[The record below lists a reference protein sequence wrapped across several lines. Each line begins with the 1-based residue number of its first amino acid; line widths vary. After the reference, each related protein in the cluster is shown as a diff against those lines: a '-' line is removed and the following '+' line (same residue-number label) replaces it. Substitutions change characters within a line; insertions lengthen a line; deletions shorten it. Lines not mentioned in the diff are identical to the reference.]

1 MGPDMGESATTI
13 YLIRHGRTTLNAQGR
28 FRGRQDPPLDAV
40 GRDQASSAAKLLS
53 GIRLAVVYSS
63 PLTRAVQ
70 TAETVGAS
78 CELDVVIEP
87 ELIDLDYGMW
97 EGLTEEE
104 AELVGPSELEVF
116 KKDLPAAIAPKGET
130 LAGVE
135 RRVMEA
141 LLAIGQRHTGQ
152 ATAAVSHD
160 VPIML
165 VVAKLSGIS
174 GPAIWAQARVAT
186 GSITTL
192 RLEAAKLGLAS
203 EPGEGP

>member
-1 MGPDMGESATTI
+1 MGDAATTI
-13 YLIRHGRTTLNAQGR
+13 HLIRHGRTTLNAQGR
-28 FRGRQDPPLDAV
+28 FRGRQDPQLDHV
-40 GRDQASSAAKLLS
+40 GREQAVSAAKLLS
-53 GIRLAVVYSS
+53 GIRLAAIYSS

-70 TAETVGAS
+70 TAERVGTS
-78 CELDVVIEP
+78 CDLDVVIEP
-87 ELIDLDYGMW
+87 DLIDLDYGMW

-116 KKDLPAAIAPKGET
+116 KMDLPAAIAPKGEA

-165 VVAKLSGIS
+165 VVAKLSEIS
-174 GPAIWAQARVAT
+174 GHAIWAQARVAT

>member
-1 MGPDMGESATTI
+1 MGESATTI

-53 GIRLAVVYSS
+53 DIRLAAVYSS

-104 AELVGPSELEVF
+104 ALGAEDVAPIRRHHVSEAEGAAAAGPVEPSESP
-116 KKDLPAAIAPKGET
+116 DGT
-130 LAGVE
+130 
-135 RRVMEA
+135 
-141 LLAIGQRHTGQ
+141 
-152 ATAAVSHD
+152 
-160 VPIML
+160 
-165 VVAKLSGIS
+165 
-174 GPAIWAQARVAT
+174 
-186 GSITTL
+186 
-192 RLEAAKLGLAS
+192 
-203 EPGEGP
+203 